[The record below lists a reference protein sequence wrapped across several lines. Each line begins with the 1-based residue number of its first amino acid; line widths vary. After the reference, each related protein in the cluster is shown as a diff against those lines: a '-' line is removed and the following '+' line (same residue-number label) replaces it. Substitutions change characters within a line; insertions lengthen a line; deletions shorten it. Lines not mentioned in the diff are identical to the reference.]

1 MTFYILYYISIF
13 VMLMISYINKRFKFL
28 LFMVISLTI
37 FISGFR
43 HNVGYDYG
51 MYRNYFLGLDNREGI
66 EPLFQFLIYI
76 FQQFFSEPQ
85 ILFFFY
91 SFFTIIILWYAIK
104 KFTIYIRT
112 SFLIYLLIPG
122 LYVNTFSIIRQGLS
136 ESIMF
141 LAVYYYIRNK
151 NYHFIFLSIIAG
163 LFHYAAFLVAFILVF
178 LKYFLFKNYKTL
190 VYISFIIIS
199 LILYQLNFT
208 QLLLSFLVG
217 RYSEYLVL
225 DDKVPLIKVFVIN
238 FFVLFIVYMKDR
250 IIRNKQ
256 DLVVFNLFVLGNII
270 INLFADFLPV
280 ARLSYYFIIFQI
292 IIVSN
297 LIYSFKGN
305 YTKIAML
312 LLFLC
317 YFFLMLINAFIND
330 INAISDFKLIPYN
343 NYFFED

>member
-122 LYVNTFSIIRQGLS
+122 LYINTFSIIRQGLS

-141 LAVYYYIRNK
+141 LATYYYINNRN
-151 NYHFIFLSIIAG
+151 YYFIFLSLIAG
-163 LFHYAAFLVAFILVF
+163 LFHYAAFFVAFILLI
-178 LKYFLFKNYKTL
+178 LKYFLFRNYKTW

-199 LILYQLNFT
+199 LVLYQLNFA
-208 QLLLSFLVG
+208 QLLLSFLVE
-217 RYSEYLVL
+217 RYSQYLEL
-225 DDKVPLIKVFVIN
+225 DDKVPLLKVFIVN

-250 IIRNKQ
+250 IIKNGQ
-256 DLVVFNLFVLGNII
+256 DLVMLNLFVVGNII
-270 INLFADFLPV
+270 INLFADFLPI

-292 IIVSN
+292 LIVPN
-297 LIYSFKGN
+297 LIYSFKSN
-305 YTKIAML
+305 YVKIGML
-312 LLFLC
+312 LLFLS
-317 YFFLMLINAFIND
+317 YFFLMLLNALFND
-330 INAISDFKLIPYN
+330 INATNDFKLIPYN
-343 NYFFED
+343 NYF